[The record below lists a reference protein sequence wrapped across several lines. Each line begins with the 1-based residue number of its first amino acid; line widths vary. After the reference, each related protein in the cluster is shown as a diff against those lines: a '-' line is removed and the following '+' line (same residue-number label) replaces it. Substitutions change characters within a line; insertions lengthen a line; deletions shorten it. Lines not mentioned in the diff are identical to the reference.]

1 MRIPH
6 ILHECLATLKSK
18 PHSAIA
24 PQPWLL
30 RRDWPTPALKSFFRK
45 MCFFHV
51 RDARLKLRTV
61 HSSSGAAPQGELIRY
76 RRDDLAEV
84 RCSNYSIARTPDPQI
99 LRDILS
105 GTLGVIGIIKKT
117 RTLYLA
123 GQTRIH
129 IDRVEGLG
137 DFLEFEVVLREN
149 QSEDDG
155 KHIAKHLL
163 ADFGIDARDLI
174 AEAYVDLLRLKRVSS
189 SQLHSPK

>member
-1 MRIPH
+1 MPRNLEIKAA
-6 ILHECLATLKSK
+6 LRDRAAAMAVAARLADSGPEVTF
-18 PHSAIA
+18 
-24 PQPWLL
+24 QE
-30 RRDWPTPALKSFFRK
+30 DVFFP
-45 MCFFHV
+45 CE
-51 RDARLKLRTV
+51 DARLKLRTV